1 MFSLNPLSSVSF
13 ADAGPNY
20 WLAASSIVSGAPSV
34 ASGTFNQTHILT
46 TNNLYSGN
54 PDVQICTMSER
65 ETFTGVDIT
74 TGAPVIGSPAI
85 TQNHVLGGNNILA
98 GVMTLDGLVR
108 FVWEEQ
114 PIGAETWTDQTVSA
128 EIWTEA
134 A

>member
-1 MFSLNPLSSVSF
+1 MTAFELTTVLAAAPSTKFNSELVAVTPSKILSSAVVEVTPSNLF
-13 ADAGPNY
+13 ISAVVAETP
-20 WLAASSIVSGAPSV
+20 SRIFSSV
-34 ASGTFNQTHILT
+34 AVDVTFA
-46 TNNLYSGN
+46 
-54 PDVQICTMSER
+54 
-65 ETFTGVDIT
+65 GVDIT

-85 TQNHVLGGNNILA
+85 TQNHVLGSNNILA

-128 EIWTEA
+128 ETWVEA

>member
-1 MFSLNPLSSVSF
+1 VFGLNPLSSVSF

-20 WLAASSIVSGAPSV
+20 WLAASSIISGAPSV

-46 TNNLYSGN
+46 TSNLYSGN
-54 PDVQICTMSER
+54 PDVQICNMSER
-65 ETFTGVDIT
+65 ETFEGANIT
-74 TGAPVIGSPAI
+74 TGAPVIGLPAI

-114 PIGAETWTDQTVSA
+114 TVSA